1 LQQYQLTSKRLTPFH
16 WRSAVFKSIILQQ
29 YSSLSGL
36 LLRLFINAEMTSSTA
51 ITSRNLRLF
60 FEKEMVKSNQRVYKW
75 PTSIQWIFALLC
87 EFTRLIELL
96 ALHELQP
103 SISLVLVPVAS
114 SIVKYILKNEKRI
127 YLFMTRSIFVALL
140 PVIDE

>member
-1 LQQYQLTSKRLTPFH
+1 VGISRIHTRLNALSISYILFKSLLEWLSFCCLEYLQQYQLTSKRLTPSH
-16 WRSAVFKSIILQQ
+16 WRSAVYKSIILQQ

-51 ITSRNLRLF
+51 ITSRNLRFF

-87 EFTRLIELL
+87 EFTRVDRI
-96 ALHELQP
+96 
-103 SISLVLVPVAS
+103 AS
-114 SIVKYILKNEKRI
+114 A
-127 YLFMTRSIFVALL
+127 T
-140 PVIDE
+140 